1 MNYSVIV
8 QSSRKDFNM
17 KFHVGDK
24 IKHPAWEEIETVIL
38 LDNGELALDNGDEIH
53 LITDLSVSLDEYE
66 LWTK

>member
-1 MNYSVIV
+1 
-8 QSSRKDFNM
+8 M
-17 KFHVGDK
+17 KFQVGDK

>member
-1 MNYSVIV
+1 MNYSEIV

-17 KFHVGDK
+17 KFQVGDK

>member
-1 MNYSVIV
+1 
-8 QSSRKDFNM
+8 M
-17 KFHVGDK
+17 KFKIGDK

-66 LWTK
+66 LWVEKNVR